1 MATPDQIQE
10 QVQLERDAI
19 SQGINKL
26 KENTDKLQAKEYA
39 SASVYGVA
47 SLDVLIPLL
56 VERIKSTNNRIY
68 AKGIA
73 NRCSIQGDSRISI

>member
-10 QVQLERDAI
+10 QVRLERDAI

-56 VERIKSTNNRIY
+56 VERIKSTNDRIY
-68 AKGIA
+68 TEGK
-73 NRCSIQGDSRISI
+73 QV